1 MSAPVRPA
9 ARRAAQLA
17 ERRSSIS
24 ASSRWQAGNL
34 AALLDRAA
42 AAHPDRLGVIADDR
56 PYRYRQLAR
65 WCDEVAQG
73 LLRRGACPGDRIAVL
88 LPNSAEFVILQYAIA
103 RVGCISVPINYRLTP
118 PELHYI
124 LTQSRSNILVA
135 AGEVRGT
142 SVATALSQLNPDWEA
157 SGGGE
162 AAPDLRRIVLL
173 DAETLR
179 AGPERSLRVLRD
191 GDQGPELPPL
201 SALRDPHATAAI
213 FYTSGTTGLPKGVM
227 LSHDALLRSAYGSAL
242 TRGFQDGRVIVS
254 ALPLYHVFAYVEGM
268 LASVFT
274 GGAIVPEGRFDA
286 AQMLAAIDAHAA
298 SDALVVPTMLLDLVG
313 AARSGTYDLS
323 TLTDLMC
330 AGSPAPEALWQQAVD
345 TLGLSSVVQGY
356 GMTETSASATM
367 TRPEDP
373 LTITVNTVGQPKQGD
388 AAGLERLS
396 GALCEY
402 RVVDPG
408 TGRPLP
414 GGEEGELAGRGPAMT
429 TGYFEK
435 ASETAAT
442 VTAGGWVRSGDLGRI
457 LPDGRLEITGRAKE
471 LYRCGGES
479 VSPREV
485 ENALARYPGVGQV
498 YVVGIPDERL
508 GEVGAAW
515 VVPAAGSAVDEQA
528 AITYCRQVLAG
539 FKVPRHV
546 LSIGADSLP
555 LTPTGK
561 VQKFQLARWASERI
575 SRQTAES
582 GTEDA

>member
-1 MSAPVRPA
+1 MRAPIRPA
-9 ARRAAQLA
+9 ADRAAQLA
-17 ERRSSIS
+17 ERRCSIS
-24 ASSRWQAGNL
+24 ASDLWRAGNL
-34 AALLDRAA
+34 AGVLDRAA
-42 AAHPDRLGVIADDR
+42 AVHPDRVCVIADDR
-56 PYRYRQLAR
+56 PYQYLQLAR

-73 LLRRGACPGDRIAVL
+73 LLRLGACPGDRIAVL

-103 RVGCISVPINYRLTP
+103 RIGCTSVPINCRLKP

-124 LTQSRSNILVA
+124 LTQSRSNILVTA
-135 AGEVRGT
+135 SEIRGI
-142 SVATALSQLNPDWEA
+142 SVAAALSELSPAWET

-162 AAPDLRRIVLL
+162 TAPDLRRIVVL
-173 DAETLR
+173 DAEALR
-179 AGPERSLRVLRD
+179 AGPELSLQALRAD
-191 GDQGPELPPL
+191 DHCLELPTL
-201 SALRDPHATAAI
+201 SAVCDPHATAAI

-227 LSHDALLRSAYGSAL
+227 LSHDALLRSAYSSAL

-254 ALPLYHVFAYVEGM
+254 ALPLYHAFAYVEGM
-268 LASVFT
+268 LASVFA
-274 GGAIVPEGRFDA
+274 GGTIVPEGRFDA
-286 AQMLAAIDAHAA
+286 AQMLAAIDANAA
-298 SDALVVPTMLLDLVG
+298 SDALVVPTMLIDLVG
-313 AARSGTYDLS
+313 AAASSEYDLG

-330 AGSPAPEALWQQAVD
+330 AGSPAPESLWQHAVD
-345 TLGLSSVVQGY
+345 VLGVSYVVQGY

-373 LTITVNTVGQPKQGD
+373 LDITANTVGQPKYGN
-388 AAGLERLS
+388 AAGLKRLN
-396 GALCEY
+396 GALSEY
-402 RVVDPG
+402 RVVDPE
-408 TGRPLP
+408 TGQPLP
-414 GGEEGELAGRGPAMT
+414 AGEEGELAGRGPAMT

-442 VTAGGWVRSGDLGRI
+442 ITADAWVRSGDMGRI
-457 LPDGRLEITGRAKE
+457 LADGRIQITGRAKE

-485 ENALARYPGVGQV
+485 ENTLARYPGVGQV
-498 YVVGIPDERL
+498 YVVGIPDKRL

-515 VVPAAGSAVDEQA
+515 VVPTAGSAVDEQE
-528 AITYCRQVLAG
+528 AIAYCRQALAG

-561 VQKFQLARWASERI
+561 VQKFQLARWASEQI
-575 SRQTAES
+575 NQHSAES